1 MVRYKREFV
10 CFAAAV
16 MALSAVVPHARA
28 QQAAPSTVVATPS
41 VQLKID
47 VVISRSQGTRKISSL
62 PYSLIV
68 PAVPV
73 GDMPKSGL
81 VYPQGQSTQLRVGV
95 DAYTGRTYGS
105 STDGKTSL
113 NPEYQ
118 YIGTSIDCR
127 ADVRGGAYGVYI
139 NLSDS
144 AILTP
149 APGDSGLSSVQAGI
163 RRFSASNLLLIKDG
177 QTAQLSSG
185 TDPISGDTIRVDVT
199 ATAIK

>member
-1 MVRYKREFV
+1 MVRYRREFV
-10 CFAAAV
+10 LFATAV
-16 MALSAVVPHARA
+16 MALGAVGPSVRA
-28 QQAAPSTVVATPS
+28 QQAAPAAAVVMPS

-47 VVISRSQGTRKISSL
+47 VVISRSQGARKISSL
-62 PYSLIV
+62 PYSLVV
-68 PAVPV
+68 PATPAAE
-73 GDMPKSGL
+73 GPKNVFL
-81 VYPQGQSTQLRVGV
+81 YPQGQTTQLRVGV

-127 ADVRGGAYGVYI
+127 ADIRGGAYGVYI

-149 APGDSGLSSVQAGI
+149 APGDSGLSSVQTGI
-163 RRFSASNLLLIKDG
+163 RRFSASNLLIIKDG
-177 QTAQLSSG
+177 QSAQLSSG